1 MHVAFFISTPPL
13 ALSAVRAVPVMW
25 EQASRFFDHF
35 DFSPIQTDARLLV
48 RAMASLLF
56 ASASSQWLRLDSE
69 DQLRRWSAG
78 DFGEIARLI
87 WLRSIDDLFLLSLN
101 VVGVAGQQQQQSSAQ
116 GLGWPSCGRSAGG
129 RHCRR
134 AGRRTRRGSRRL
146 RSCWGDTS
154 SPASTGGSVAQLLLL
169 AASWSMDL
177 CVEMSKS
184 KSVFILNA
192 ITNPSIHST
201 RKMKTATVSYP
212 TFRREIAH
220 PDRG

>member
-1 MHVAFFISTPPL
+1 VRPLPRHDHRLYPRSGLCRSCGSKPRDFSIIST
-13 ALSAVRAVPVMW
+13 
-25 EQASRFFDHF
+25 
-35 DFSPIQTDARLLV
+35 FSPIQTDARLLV

-146 RSCWGDTS
+146 RSCWGDTHHLQLQPVGRSLS
-154 SPASTGGSVAQLLLL
+154 SCSLLLGEL
-169 AASWSMDL
+169 EHGLVCRDEQIQHCLSSQRYYKPFN
-177 CVEMSKS
+177 SQ
-184 KSVFILNA
+184 
-192 ITNPSIHST
+192 
-201 RKMKTATVSYP
+201 Y
-212 TFRREIAH
+212 
-220 PDRG
+220 